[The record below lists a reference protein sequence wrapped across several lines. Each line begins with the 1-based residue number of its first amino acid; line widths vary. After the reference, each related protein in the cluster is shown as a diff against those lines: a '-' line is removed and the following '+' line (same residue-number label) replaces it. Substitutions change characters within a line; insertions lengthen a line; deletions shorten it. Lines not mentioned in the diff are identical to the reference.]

1 MTVPF
6 VDVCDSAYDPQSKF
20 QVLTEPLQQLP
31 HKCVGCQRYSR
42 NNEQEQPLQFID
54 FNAEVEFFGKIFI
67 CTSCVTEMA
76 GQLGFMAPEHV
87 KELIEKKSQLIRDVS
102 ALLNDR
108 EELTNALAGFRRV
121 FGNPDVTISPSVYS
135 VEAAS
140 GEDVEPDVPTES
152 NLESTGGEERLTEPD
167 DEQGS
172 TDLSD
177 DADLAEFL

>member
-6 VDVCDSAYDPQSKF
+6 VDVCDPEYDPQSKF
-20 QVLTEPLQQLP
+20 QVLTEPLQQFP
-31 HKCVGCQRYSR
+31 NKCVGCHRYGRS
-42 NNEQEQPLQFID
+42 NEQEQPVQFID

-76 GQLGFMAPEHV
+76 GQLGFMTPENV
-87 KELIEKKSQLIRDVS
+87 KKLIEKKSQLIRDVS
-102 ALLNDR
+102 ELLNDR

-121 FGNPDVTISPSVYS
+121 FGDPDLTISPSVYS
-135 VEAAS
+135 VEASS
-140 GEDVEPDVPTES
+140 GEDVEPDVSTEL
-152 NLESTGGEERLTEPD
+152 NLESTRREERSTEPD

-177 DADLAEFL
+177 DADLSEFL